1 MHGAAIVKSV
11 YTGLEQVVVAASC
24 VDVQVSDA
32 ATPGQSRQSTAQV
45 LRLLT
50 GTHTPSELDELD
62 GWNDVRATWPS
73 SSWQIA
79 QLSLTAGS
87 HNMNMQT
94 AAKSAASTTLSGRLP
109 NRSTS
114 TVSAVMH
121 PLERNK
127 GICLDN
133 LREIFNTMVK
143 S

>member
-1 MHGAAIVKSV
+1 MRSI
-11 YTGLEQVVVAASC
+11 TIEIMQCLPLEC
-24 VDVQVSDA
+24 E
-32 ATPGQSRQSTAQV
+32 GQPPPQ
-45 LRLLT
+45 
-50 GTHTPSELDELD
+50 D
-62 GWNDVRATWPS
+62 GWNDVLATWPS

-94 AAKSAASTTLSGRLP
+94 AAKNAASTTLSGRLP

-114 TVSAVMH
+114 TVLAVMQ

-133 LREIFNTMVK
+133 LREIFNTMVNRNVVTTLATRDILPRYGR
-143 S
+143 